1 MSSNEWNQELPALK
15 GIRFSIY
22 KGAWIAVYEDGS
34 EVTLTRAEAVAYKDR
49 GGGGGVSDLTALS
62 YYDKGMVPLMLDIF
76 Y

>member
-49 GGGGGVSDLTALS
+49 GVSDLTALS

>member
-49 GGGGGVSDLTALS
+49 GGGGG
-62 YYDKGMVPLMLDIF
+62 I
-76 Y
+76 